1 MKWKSMQRT
10 EGPENSIKQ
19 PKKITNNRQRQV
31 AGVKNE
37 MGEIIKD
44 KNARLERWAEH
55 FEEVSVREAPT
66 NPVEENKV
74 ETEENREMDTT
85 EIRGEVKQALLKTKI
100 GRTPGIDGIPA
111 ELYKADSDAAV
122 KELTKLFKRIWHEE
136 KIPDQWKK
144 GLIVKILKRGDLKEC
159 EN

>member
-1 MKWKSMQRT
+1 
-10 EGPENSIKQ
+10 
-19 PKKITNNRQRQV
+19 
-31 AGVKNE
+31 

-55 FEEVSVREAPT
+55 FEEVLVREAPT

-74 ETEENREMDTT
+74 GTEENREMDTT
-85 EIRGEVKQALLKTKI
+85 EMREGEVKQALKKTKI
-100 GRTPGIDGIPA
+100 GRTPGIDGISA
-111 ELYKADSDAAV
+111 ELYKAYSDVTV
-122 KELTKLFKRIWHEE
+122 KELTRLFKRIWHGE

-144 GLIVKILKRGDLKEC
+144 GLIVKLLKRGDLKEC